1 MALLVTAA
9 GNYCYHKTFDV
20 ISNCVFDATKSIR
33 TYFYELKSVLINGV
47 KLVCS
52 VSTGVV
58 SVDVMEHF
66 VIIDFCSAYSQS
78 HLYDSEILKTNSGHE
93 WDILRDIITRWDSG
107 HEWDIL

>member
-47 KLVCS
+47 KLHS
-52 VSTGVV
+52 VRRLHRS
-58 SVDVMEHF
+58 SLCRCDEAF
-66 VIIDFCSAYSQS
+66 RY
-78 HLYDSEILKTNSGHE
+78 Y
-93 WDILRDIITRWDSG
+93 
-107 HEWDIL
+107 